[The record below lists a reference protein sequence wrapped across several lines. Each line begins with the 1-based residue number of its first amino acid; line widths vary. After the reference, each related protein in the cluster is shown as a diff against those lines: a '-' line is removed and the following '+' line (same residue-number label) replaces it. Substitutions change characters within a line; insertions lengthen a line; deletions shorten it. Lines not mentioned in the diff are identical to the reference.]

1 MWSASFLNKVYSLPE
16 HLLSDLLTC
25 RAASTVSLDLVTE
38 WHCVQ
43 KGHHVPYGKDVPTPE
58 WIQRV
63 FKAGARCDQ
72 EKSEYFQG
80 EMAGPLLPHRREM
93 DVLVGLLPLKARWSW
108 QRSQLF
114 SCTPWPTLYCSSI
127 HMIIQVLLNLYY
139 SSKSCEDRGLWIQGG
154 MCAGRWRNGGS
165 QYWLF

>member
-1 MWSASFLNKVYSLPE
+1 MSMSDFGIRVTIVSDSIKEPGIQTLTRWLLWDISLPSVWSASFLNKVYSLPE

-127 HMIIQVLLNLYY
+127 HMI
-139 SSKSCEDRGLWIQGG
+139 C
-154 MCAGRWRNGGS
+154 
-165 QYWLF
+165 